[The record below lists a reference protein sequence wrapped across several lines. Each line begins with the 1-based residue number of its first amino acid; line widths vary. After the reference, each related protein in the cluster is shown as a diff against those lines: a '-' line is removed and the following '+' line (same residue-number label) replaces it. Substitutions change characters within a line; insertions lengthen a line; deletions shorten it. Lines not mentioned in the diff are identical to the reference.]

1 MHLTFDDMDLAEIEA
16 SFAEHWGGLVV
27 TPEGTFRAQDV
38 LGVAAILE
46 SGERAA
52 IATWVVESGGGQVV
66 TLDAIIPGQGYG
78 RSLLAEVERRICESG
93 GRQARL
99 FSTNDNVVAIRIY
112 LLAGYRVTRIFPD
125 SMDAVRALK
134 PGVPLAGEFGLP
146 LRDMWE
152 FVKVLAPATED

>member
-1 MHLTFDDMDLAEIEA
+1 M
-16 SFAEHWGGLVV
+16 
-27 TPEGTFRAQDV
+27 
-38 LGVAAILE
+38 
-46 SGERAA
+46 
-52 IATWVVESGGGQVV
+52 V

-134 PGVPLAGEFGLP
+134 PGVPLAGEFGRP